1 MHLFRSDLEFSNLYK
16 FDGKVK
22 IVLIFI
28 DFLFIRF
35 NSLVQ
40 PLITP
45 AIDGLM
51 RYDPIALTD
60 YLHTAS
66 MQMI

>member
-22 IVLIFI
+22 KVLIFI
-28 DFLFIRF
+28 DFLFIWF

-51 RYDPIALTD
+51 RYDPSALTD
-60 YLHTAS
+60 YSQTAS
-66 MQMI
+66 IHMI